1 VKSLPSRATLLQ
13 CKNVRIKTKDY
24 EKGNMEDGD
33 TGHCIDS
40 DSGTDCDGNDIMYG
54 AWTILRSEE

>member
-1 VKSLPSRATLLQ
+1 
-13 CKNVRIKTKDY
+13 
-24 EKGNMEDGD
+24 MEDGD

>member
-1 VKSLPSRATLLQ
+1 
-13 CKNVRIKTKDY
+13 
-24 EKGNMEDGD
+24 MEDGD

-40 DSGTDCDGNDIMYG
+40 DSGIDCDGNDIMYG